1 MKREVKMD
9 YLFLAVAI
17 LSGFHGYTFS
27 QWLWK
32 NENISGAVGVF
43 LLIIICI
50 ALPIFRIMNIGQ

>member
-1 MKREVKMD
+1 MD

-43 LLIIICI
+43 LLIIISI
-50 ALPIFRIMNIGQ
+50 ALPIFRIMNVEQ